1 MADGGPPMQAY
12 HDHEWGVPA
21 RDELGL
27 VVGNRV
33 MADDSPHVS
42 GAETV
47 VRHVTTPIA
56 GT

>member
-1 MADGGPPMQAY
+1 MQAY

-21 RDELGL
+21 RGELGL
-27 VVGNRV
+27 VVDNRV
-33 MADDSPHVS
+33 QVDDLPHVS

>member
-1 MADGGPPMQAY
+1 MQAY

-21 RDELGL
+21 CDELDL